1 MPSARHNGVFALRT
15 IYCKEVER
23 LVVGIVQTY
32 RYNNMAKAQIGCS
45 RKSLLNP
52 ELLKFY
58 LTTLLCLL
66 FPFATFLV
74 FFLISKAC
82 TSMLE
87 LNLCAKRPALAKVVA
102 QVYHSMRN
110 IESTMARI
118 VLMFLGLTIST
129 NMITKKIA

>member
-1 MPSARHNGVFALRT
+1 M
-15 IYCKEVER
+15 
-23 LVVGIVQTY
+23 VGIIQTY
-32 RYNNMAKAQIGCS
+32 RNNYMAKAQIGS
-45 RKSLLNP
+45 TRKSLLNP

-66 FPFATFLV
+66 FPFATFLI
-74 FFLISKAC
+74 FFLIGKAC

-118 VLMFLGLTIST
+118 VLMLLRLTIST